1 MILNITHLK
10 NLERGLSLNN
20 KMGKYLFVGCFPGP
34 YEMGMANLG
43 YQSVLKTV
51 FDSPQWRVER
61 LFTDTGIRTFEK
73 SIPVAEAD
81 IVGLTLGFEIE
92 IFSLVQLFMDSGL
105 EVYANKRAENQPLV
119 LVGGPLASLNPEIIA
134 PFADIVFIG
143 ESEESLPDLLTAW
156 EEAQDL
162 DLSRQETLLYLSRF
176 PGVYVPR
183 FYFPMVKGSIFKG
196 FEKVSGVPERIQK
209 QRVDV
214 SRFEVF
220 SHIYTSQSFFK
231 NMGLMEINRGCSYR
245 CRFCA
250 GGAIYRPLRQRPIE
264 MVMKMIDNLE
274 KFTSHLGIIGSDVL
288 SHPQWEDIIKYAIKN
303 AFTVNFSS
311 LSAVTLSRRREYLS
325 YLVKCGIKTL
335 TLAPESGDAETRQYF
350 GKGLDDEEWTDLI
363 QNIFQS
369 GIPKVKLYFMIGK
382 AFHSAEKDLDFIH
395 KLSRKINSK
404 HQLSVSYSFLVPKPH
419 TDLENMKSLSFLAW
433 KKERELFET
442 GLKKMKI
449 RFSGESLRVAW
460 IELLLARA
468 DRFLAQEIPNLMK
481 QKNGLVFN
489 QWKTVL
495 KKMGR
500 EFDEW
505 PRHPWEG
512 DLYPW
517 SIIDNHE
524 RRL

>member
-1 MILNITHLK
+1 MILDITHLK
-10 NLERGLSLNN
+10 NIERGLSLNN
-20 KMGKYLFVGCFPGP
+20 KMGKYLFVGCFPGS

-51 FDSPQWRVER
+51 FDCPQWRVER

-73 SIPVAEAD
+73 STPVAEAD

-92 IFSLVQLFMDSGL
+92 IFSLVQLLLVSGF
-105 EVYANKRAENQPLV
+105 EVYANEREENQPLV

-134 PFADIVFIG
+134 PFADVIFVG
-143 ESEESLPDLLTAW
+143 ESEESLPDLLAAW

-162 DLSRQETLLYLSRF
+162 GLNRQETLLYLSRF
-176 PGVYVPR
+176 PGVYAPR
-183 FYFPMVKGSIFKG
+183 FYFPQVSGSFFKG
-196 FEKVSGVPERIQK
+196 FKKIDTVPEQIQQ
-209 QRVDV
+209 QRVDI

-220 SHIYTSQSFFK
+220 SHIYTPQSYFK

-264 MVMKMIDNLE
+264 MVLKMINNL
-274 KFTSHLGIIGSDVL
+274 KKWTSHLGIIGSDVL

-303 AFTVNFSS
+303 QFTVNFSS
-311 LSAVTLSRRREYLS
+311 LSAITLSRHREYLP

-335 TLAPESGDAETRQYF
+335 TLAPESGEVKTRQYF

-363 QNIFQS
+363 ENIIRL

-382 AFHSAEKDLDFIH
+382 TFHSAEKDLDFIH
-395 KLSRKINSK
+395 KLCRKINSN
-404 HQLSVSYSFLVPKPH
+404 HQLSISYSFLVPKPH
-419 TDLENMKSLSFLAW
+419 TNLENMKTLSFLAW
-433 KKERELFET
+433 RKERELFET

-468 DRFLAQEIPNLMK
+468 DRFLAQEIPNLVG

-489 QWKTVL
+489 QWRTVME
-495 KKMGR
+495 KMGR
-500 EFDEW
+500 DFDEW
-505 PRHPWEG
+505 PRHPWEDG
-512 DLYPW
+512 LFPW
-517 SIIDNHE
+517 SIIDNE
-524 RRL
+524 ARNQ